1 VILLWEG
8 SGMSLPTPPADW
20 LLLVD
25 TSAAQGRL
33 DCSVFVKAGVSG
45 IWHKATEGLHDVDT
59 QWKASAAS
67 SLANKLPFGAYGVLE
82 PYGSTKAQAQANHF
96 CDTIENTGWTLAPW
110 LDFELAH
117 GVSGLD
123 ALTAAAIW
131 CDAVEQRLGRGVC
144 VYTGPSFIQTLEKYA
159 GHTADAVLAKLGAR
173 PLVVAHYNGGPPK
186 SPMVP
191 PPWKDWTIWQASGD
205 HAAKIPGTTKD
216 IDVDFFRGTIDDLLG
231 IGVSLV

>member
-1 VILLWEG
+1 
-8 SGMSLPTPPADW
+8 MSLPKPPDGW

-25 TSAAQGRL
+25 TSAAQGVL
-33 DCSVFVKAGVSG
+33 DCSVFVKAGVAG
-45 IWHKATEGLHDVDT
+45 IWHKATEGLYDVDK

-67 SLANKLPFGAYGVLE
+67 SLAHQLPFGAYGVLE
-82 PYGSTKAQAQANHF
+82 PYGSAKAEAQASHF
-96 CDTIENTGWTLAPW
+96 CDIIKDTGWTLSPW

-117 GVSGLD
+117 GQTGLD
-123 ALTAAAIW
+123 ALTSASIW

-144 VYTGPSFIQTLEKYA
+144 VYTGPSFFVTLTRYA
-159 GHTADAVLAKLGAR
+159 GHAADAVLAKLVTR

-191 PPWKDWTIWQASGD
+191 APWTDWTIWQASGD

-216 IDVDFFRGTIDDLLG
+216 IDVDFFRGTIDCLLNL
-231 IGVSLV
+231 GVTLA